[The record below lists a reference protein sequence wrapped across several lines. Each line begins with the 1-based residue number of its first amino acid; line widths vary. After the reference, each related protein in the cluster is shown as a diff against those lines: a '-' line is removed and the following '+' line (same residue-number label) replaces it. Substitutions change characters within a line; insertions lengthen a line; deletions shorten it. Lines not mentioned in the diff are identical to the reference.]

1 MALHEAETTVENR
14 CSKGGRAV
22 VDSIPSIKPKKNK
35 RGKIMARFVIKKDKK
50 TPGVPIYLDLV
61 YSSGDVVLTATEPD
75 GTIWYVQRFRDGK
88 RPERISGVGPSLG
101 LELDKKG
108 RILID

>member
-1 MALHEAETTVENR
+1 
-14 CSKGGRAV
+14 
-22 VDSIPSIKPKKNK
+22 
-35 RGKIMARFVIKKDKK
+35 MARFVIKKDKK

-75 GTIWYVQRFRDGK
+75 GTVWNILKFLDGQCPK
-88 RPERISGVGPSLG
+88 RVTGVGASLG
-101 LELDKKG
+101 LELDGDG